1 MKGFVIY
8 RCRKDGTPYEGTTWT
23 FHPFTGNDAYWE
35 DVCLANERR
44 TETDRSGRF
53 ANLRDRVRRGLGDTI
68 PADALAELFWYGSP
82 SFVSVRSLSDSSAI
96 LTLTFG
102 ADMRMADG
110 SPYYRVRYDITDSPL
125 PEESEDDAK
134 NGD

>member
-53 ANLRDRVRRGLGDTI
+53 ANLRDRGPEGSRRHDPRGRAGRAVLVRLAVVRLG
-68 PADALAELFWYGSP
+68 PVAQ
-82 SFVSVRSLSDSSAI
+82 
-96 LTLTFG
+96 
-102 ADMRMADG
+102 
-110 SPYYRVRYDITDSPL
+110 
-125 PEESEDDAK
+125 
-134 NGD
+134 